1 MLPERSEQVKMEVM
15 SKKIEATFDI
25 GHNRKIV
32 LIAGRFYDAT
42 TGAAMKVCVAK
53 KKPIR

>member
-1 MLPERSEQVKMEVM
+1 M
-15 SKKIEATFDI
+15 SKKIEATYNI